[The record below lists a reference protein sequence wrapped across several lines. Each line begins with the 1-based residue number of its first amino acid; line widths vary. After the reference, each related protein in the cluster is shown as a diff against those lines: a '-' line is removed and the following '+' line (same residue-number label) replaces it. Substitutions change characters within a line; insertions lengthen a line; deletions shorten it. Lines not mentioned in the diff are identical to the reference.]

1 MAMTDDDKLVDSSGN
16 VDEEELDRRIREMG
30 LDQTPSI
37 EKAREEASKI
47 DDEFSE
53 RLKKLENKALQH
65 KLIRDNRAKETSRK
79 LRDDAQSA
87 KGLGVGLSVAY
98 TIIGLPLV
106 GVAIGWIIDTR
117 MGTQTYRSIGVLL
130 GSVLGIVGAIALL
143 SRINRNE

>member
-1 MAMTDDDKLVDSSGN
+1 MAMTDDDKLVDNAGN
-16 VDEEELDRRIREMG
+16 VDEEELDRRIREIG

-37 EKAREEASKI
+37 DKAKEEAAKI

-53 RLKKLENKALQH
+53 RLKNLENKALQH
-65 KLIRDNRAKETSRK
+65 KLIRDNRTRETSRK

-98 TIIGLPLV
+98 TIIGLPLL
-106 GVAIGWIIDTR
+106 GVAIGWAIDTR
-117 MGTQTYRSIGVLL
+117 MGTQTFRSLGVLL